1 MRAALVKDHQL
12 LSINPCRGPSRSV
25 NAEIIYFLRLLK
37 DYFWLA
43 LPVLLRCDRLEGE
56 RRESVTPLT
65 SHTDSRQNI
74 LVDISLSFTIKSCDY
89 TIEKLI
95 LTKCLTTRIHW
106 IHVSVGLM

>member
-74 LVDISLSFTIKSCDY
+74 LVDIFLLFYHTKKSCDY
-89 TIEKLI
+89 RK
-95 LTKCLTTRIHW
+95 TRSYKMFHDQNTLD
-106 IHVSVGLM
+106 SR

>member
-25 NAEIIYFLRLLK
+25 NAKIIYFLRLLK

-56 RRESVTPLT
+56 RRESVTPPVSPRTLT
-65 SHTDSRQNI
+65 VVRT
-74 LVDISLSFTIKSCDY
+74 FW
-89 TIEKLI
+89 
-95 LTKCLTTRIHW
+95 W
-106 IHVSVGLM
+106 IFLYHLQ

>member
-74 LVDISLSFTIKSCDY
+74 LVDIFLSFY
-89 TIEKLI
+89 HLQ
-95 LTKCLTTRIHW
+95 
-106 IHVSVGLM
+106 

>member
-25 NAEIIYFLRLLK
+25 KAKIIYFLRLLK

-56 RRESVTPLT
+56 RGESDWERWEEQTKTNNYFITPQL
-65 SHTDSRQNI
+65 SHNP
-74 LVDISLSFTIKSCDY
+74 VN
-89 TIEKLI
+89 
-95 LTKCLTTRIHW
+95 
-106 IHVSVGLM
+106 